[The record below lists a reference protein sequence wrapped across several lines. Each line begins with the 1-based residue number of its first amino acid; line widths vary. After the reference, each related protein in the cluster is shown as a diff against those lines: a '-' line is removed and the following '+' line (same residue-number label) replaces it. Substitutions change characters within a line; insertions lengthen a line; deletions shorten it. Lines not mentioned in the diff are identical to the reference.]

1 MRFEGEANG
10 GECAV
15 KVLLYPAP
23 AGFFY
28 SGRYEMPRLIE
39 VVRDAATA
47 VPGSVREGIA
57 ATPAGVVTV
66 KVYLLG
72 LPLSEWG
79 ALMYFVYAAILAF
92 YALRTKLW
100 PLLKGLARRVR
111 R

>member
-1 MRFEGEANG
+1 
-10 GECAV
+10 
-15 KVLLYPAP
+15 
-23 AGFFY
+23 
-28 SGRYEMPRLIE
+28 MPRLFE

-79 ALMYFVYAAILAF
+79 ALMYCVYAAILAC

-100 PLLKGLARRVR
+100 PMVRGLFRRVR